1 MAVPSVP
8 FGVVRVVAGLV
19 PPSEGVPGDPLFLCN
34 SLERNVFDESLVHT
48 DKKSATYELKKFAK
62 TPSPPGLP
70 PGV

>member
-1 MAVPSVP
+1 MP

-34 SLERNVFDESLVHT
+34 SLEREVFVESLGFHAN
-48 DKKSATYELKKFAK
+48 KKRATYELKKFAK